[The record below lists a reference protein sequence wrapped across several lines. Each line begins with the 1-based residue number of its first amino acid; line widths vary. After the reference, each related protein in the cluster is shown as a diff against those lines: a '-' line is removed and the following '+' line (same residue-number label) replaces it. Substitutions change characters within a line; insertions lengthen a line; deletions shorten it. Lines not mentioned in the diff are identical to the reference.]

1 MNHLVDTTFAH
12 YVEKT
17 PTLSYNVGLHKLSWM
32 ICSQIKCINS
42 YNNLSITEILKMASS
57 KLEYLKKYMSK
68 EDNSDSTVK
77 KKKKKK
83 RVKDPGG

>member
-1 MNHLVDTTFAH
+1 
-12 YVEKT
+12 
-17 PTLSYNVGLHKLSWM
+17 
-32 ICSQIKCINS
+32 
-42 YNNLSITEILKMASS
+42 MASS

-68 EDNSDSTVK
+68 EDDCEKSIK

>member
-1 MNHLVDTTFAH
+1 M
-12 YVEKT
+12 K
-17 PTLSYNVGLHKLSWM
+17 NVL
-32 ICSQIKCINS
+32 INEFIDE
-42 YNNLSITEILKMASS
+42 YLLQKKIIMASS

-68 EDNSDSTVK
+68 EDDCEKSIK